1 MCVCNFSFVSPQALC
16 TRSFKTQTIVFIRHK
31 WRCHRLRLVFGLAG
45 LRAAE
50 LHGNLRQ
57 QQRLEALQQFKARV
71 CGISHPISQT
81 RKLLP
86 TCCRGMTTKPL
97 RSS

>member
-1 MCVCNFSFVSPQALC
+1 MPLYFYDKFVGMSAGGQC
-16 TRSFKTQTIVFIRHK
+16 EVRH
-31 WRCHRLRLVFGLAG
+31 RGE
-45 LRAAE
+45 AE
-50 LHGNLRQ
+50 FVLHGNLRQ